1 MANEFAHALDMKTLQ
16 LASFVI
22 VIFLARGSLEMWSLM
37 VKISKDLRQGHANVF
52 QYITGGRKLKYFA
65 RITDA
70 MPGALLWAGLA
81 VGLMGLVFGFELLG
95 EVAQSF
101 LETLCELVQESLE
114 SLYRNKFKLDQYHAQ
129 MATAYT
135 CFFMIMAVG
144 YLVVKKCL
152 EMFKNVRNAWNV
164 EREKATGICFKHWHN
179 CLGIWESM
187 DGFNKCFALVG
198 LVVVAVPVVSLVCVA
213 LGKIVAELI

>member
-1 MANEFAHALDMKTLQ
+1 
-16 LASFVI
+16 
-22 VIFLARGSLEMWSLM
+22 MWSLM
-37 VKISKDLRQGHANVF
+37 IKIFKDLRQGHANVF
-52 QYITGGRKLKYFA
+52 QYIAGGKKPNYFA
-65 RITDA
+65 RVTDG
-70 MPGALLWAGLA
+70 MPSALLWTGLA
-81 VGLMGLVFGFELLG
+81 VGVMSVGFGFDFLG

-135 CFFMIMAVG
+135 SFFMIMAGG
-144 YLVVKKCL
+144 YFVAKKCL
-152 EMFKNVRNAWNV
+152 AMLKSVRNVWNA
-164 EREKATGICFKHWHN
+164 EREKVAAICFKQWHN

-187 DGFNKCFALVG
+187 DGFNKCFALLG